1 LIRSFNYDV
10 TRNGGVFVKKYREYI
25 KEIARASKYGK
36 LVFFVG
42 AGLSTLSEYPQ
53 WWELVDRY
61 FNELYGKK
69 KEGDFSTD
77 EYLKIPQIFYDVK
90 GEEAYDKIL
99 NDIFSVEKN
108 PNPIHFKILAMNPV
122 HIITTNYDNLID
134 KTCLQRGKYYSHIS
148 AEADVALAPSSRYL
162 LKVHGDFSRGVKG
175 ENVVLKESDYMNYD
189 LNSPLISNLMKT
201 IMATHTIVFI
211 GYGVGDYN
219 INLLLN
225 WVKQLQKD
233 GYNKPFFIRTD
244 HEKIEEND
252 VVYYE
257 NKGLRIIDSASI
269 KETEKD
275 DYMERYDSVMDLL
288 IETRDNDNL
297 TSDDDVIDYIYQKL
311 SPLFVLKNI
320 RKNDLKYVFEF
331 DYHFEVNGMVVKN
344 KNKGFGYLEHF
355 FEIKEKM
362 PRKLSCE
369 TKNKFEKIAN
379 FFDANKI
386 ICMADNSDNRM
397 IDISFTIDSPAY
409 NNDYEEMERIVQNN
423 TCNMEE
429 DYEKAFYLACFGM
442 WEESYNLYS
451 ELLSKATD
459 ESNWWIHYLSQINRY
474 RLYQSIIQ
482 AKDYYCGIGRLTYG
496 CLYKP
501 FTDNF
506 ISRIEGEMK
515 NFDVN
520 DVFQSMPYKF
530 QERYKTLEFLSDN
543 QFLYEDTV
551 KLFELT
557 NKIRSEINK
566 GSYSIGNLTSDA
578 DVQFRLNENIRFLFD
593 NSLWSVNFNEIKQYV
608 RNALTLQF
616 EKAEYD
622 QTRDVDDFG
631 VRMGAGGSSFY
642 VDYYDF
648 VNITKAFSI
657 DDVKYI
663 ERICKI
669 ERFTFSD
676 MDKIENYMNRIA
688 DTLIRYFSKE
698 GMNILLYNIFIP
710 QAKTALYFG
719 KYLKLSD
726 DCVSKLIR
734 TILLYFPE
742 MDSDIGTRYRW
753 SERIVSKNGLP
764 KETVSIIEEFL
775 LKQVDRHKDSTF
787 YEQSSNGLYS
797 RNFANLLRH
806 FYEEFTSNVLSDYA
820 LKLTDQD
827 TNQVNYMYRLSSILS
842 KDAKEHI
849 SSMKKITGIDELM
862 DAWRVGDVEHLAEYE
877 EIIMDFI
884 KKRLLAI
891 KSDREKGI
899 YRGYADNYIVEFA
912 ILYFLGELKNPKMK
926 DYVGIDDEYDLFVNP
941 EGYNYEKLKP
951 NWLKSFSGDVL
962 EKMSKNEHMH
972 SHIIEILK
980 ERISD
985 SKDKQYTDIL
995 IKYYT

>member
-1 LIRSFNYDV
+1 M
-10 TRNGGVFVKKYREYI
+10 KKYREYI

-99 NDIFSVEKN
+99 NDIFSVDKN

-148 AEADVALAPSSRYL
+148 AEEDVALAPSSRYL
-162 LKVHGDFSRGVKG
+162 LKVHGDFSRGIKG

-225 WVKQLQKD
+225 WVKQLQKE

-331 DYHFEVNGMVVKN
+331 DYHFEVNGMVVKH

-362 PRKLSCE
+362 PRKLSYE
-369 TKNKFEKIAN
+369 TKNKFEKITN

-397 IDISFTIDSPAY
+397 IDTSFTIDSPAY

-423 TCNMEE
+423 TCNMEA
-429 DYEKAFYLACFGM
+429 DYEKAFYLACLGM

-451 ELLSKATD
+451 ELLSEATD

-482 AKDYYCGIGRLTYG
+482 SKDYFGGIGQFTHRG
-496 CLYKP
+496 LYKP
-501 FTDNF
+501 FTDDFLNRLE
-506 ISRIEGEMK
+506 SEMK
-515 NFDVN
+515 NFDV
-520 DVFQSMPYKF
+520 DEIFQSMPYKF
-530 QERYKTLEFLSDN
+530 QERYKILEFLSDN

-557 NKIRSEINK
+557 NKIHNEIHK
-566 GSYSIGNLTSDA
+566 GMYSMGNLTSDI
-578 DVQFRLNENIRFLFD
+578 DVQFRLNDNIRFLYE
-593 NSLWSVNFNEIKQYV
+593 NSLWSVNFKEIKQYI
-608 RNALTLQF
+608 RSSIILQF

-622 QTRDVDDFG
+622 QTRDEDELGFFKG
-631 VRMGAGGSSFY
+631 IVRSNFHI
-642 VDYYDF
+642 DYFDF
-648 VNITKAFSI
+648 VSITKSFNI

-669 ERFTFSD
+669 ERFTYSD
-676 MDKIENYMNRIA
+676 LDKIENYITRIA
-688 DTLIRYFSKE
+688 NNLIKYFSNE
-698 GMNILLYNIFIP
+698 NNNIVFYHIFIP
-710 QAKTALYFG
+710 EAKTAFYFA
-719 KYLKLSD
+719 KYIKLSD
-726 DCVSKLIR
+726 KILIKLFR
-734 TILLYFPE
+734 TILFYYPE
-742 MDSDIGTRYRW
+742 FDADINTKFLW
-753 SERIVSKNGLP
+753 LSRITQNNGLP
-764 KETVSIIEEFL
+764 KKAIQIIEEFL
-775 LKQVDRHKDSTF
+775 LVEVEKQRDSKF
-787 YEQSSNGLYS
+787 IEQSSSGALPI
-797 RNFANLLRH
+797 NFANLIKYY
-806 FYEEFTSNVLSDYA
+806 YEDYTSEELSNYA
-820 LKLTDQD
+820 LTLTDESKYQID
-827 TNQVNYMYRLSSILS
+827 YIYKLSSILS
-842 KDAKEHI
+842 RDANEHL
-849 SSMKKITGIDELM
+849 SSMRTITNLDEIIDS
-862 DAWRVGDVEHLAEYE
+862 WRVGALEHLTEYE
-877 EIIMDFI
+877 DIILNFI
-884 KKRLLAI
+884 EERLSTI
-891 KSDREKGI
+891 RSDKEKGI
-899 YRGYADNYIVEFA
+899 QKMYADNHIVTFA
-912 ILYFLGELKNPKMK
+912 IQYFIGELNNSKMK
-926 DYVGIDDEYDLFVNP
+926 DFVGIDDEYDLFVDP
-941 EGYNYEKLKP
+941 EDFDYKKFKAI
-951 NWLKSFSGDVL
+951 WLKNYSEELL
-962 EKMSKNEHMH
+962 EKISKDKNMRPHL
-972 SHIIEILK
+972 IEILK
-980 ERISD
+980 ERVKN
-985 SKDKQYTDIL
+985 SKDKRYLDIL
-995 IKYYT
+995 LKYFM